1 MSSYLSFIPIPTL
14 SSLLSLLIPTAYLTI
29 LVGSLATFSTLYRQR
44 LLNSK
49 LRLSPYFPPHTSRNV
64 YLTLLHQ
71 ADTQSDLKNVPNSI
85 LMAALQERAIE
96 DIMRIREIQTR
107 KAPLNTLLQRGVV
120 GDDIWQRLLR
130 AEQELEAELK
140 DVVAEANALANGW
153 GGHIFQSAN
162 EIVVNRMT
170 KKVVEDRRANLAS
183 EKEAWEKTREQSRLE
198 LEGEM
203 PTQQSQSEKS
213 SSAVTPAASTPAAST
228 TTSTPEKPRTVPQPA
243 AVSSDED
250 AVLVETPASEAR
262 PETPVETGTTGGSG
276 KNKKKK
282 GKKGLSTSN

>member
-1 MSSYLSFIPIPTL
+1 
-14 SSLLSLLIPTAYLTI
+14 
-29 LVGSLATFSTLYRQR
+29 
-44 LLNSK
+44 
-49 LRLSPYFPPHTSRNV
+49 
-64 YLTLLHQ
+64 
-71 ADTQSDLKNVPNSI
+71 
-85 LMAALQERAIE
+85 MAALQERAIE

-170 KKVVEDRRANLAS
+170 KKAIEDRRANLAS

-198 LEGEM
+198 LEGEV
-203 PTQQSQSEKS
+203 PQVQNEKTS
-213 SSAVTPAASTPAAST
+213 SVATPATSTPAAST
-228 TTSTPEKPRTVPQPA
+228 TTSTPEKPKIVPQPA

-250 AVLVETPASEAR
+250 AVLVETPANETR
-262 PETPVETGTTGGSG
+262 PETPVETGATGGGGG
-276 KNKKKK
+276 KGKKKK

>member
-1 MSSYLSFIPIPTL
+1 MSSYLSFLPTITL
-14 SSLLSLLIPTAYLTI
+14 SSLLSLLVPIAYLTI

-44 LLNSK
+44 LLNAK
-49 LRLSPYFPPHTSRNV
+49 LRLSPYFPPHVARNV

-107 KAPLNTLLQRGVV
+107 KGPLNTLLQRGVV

-153 GGHIFQSAN
+153 GQHIFQSAN

-170 KKVVEDRRANLAS
+170 KKSVEERRVGRAG
-183 EKEAWEKTREQSRLE
+183 EKEAWERTREQSRME
-198 LEGEM
+198 LEGEI
-203 PTQQSQSEKS
+203 PQSQSQTEKS
-213 SSAVTPAASTPAAST
+213 GTPAASVTPAAST
-228 TTSTPEKPRTVPQPA
+228 TTSTPEKPKTVPQPA

-250 AVLVETPASEAR
+250 AVMVETPASEAR
-262 PETPVETGTTGGSG
+262 PETPVETGATGGGGG
-276 KNKKKK
+276 KSKKKK
-282 GKKGLSTSN
+282 GKK